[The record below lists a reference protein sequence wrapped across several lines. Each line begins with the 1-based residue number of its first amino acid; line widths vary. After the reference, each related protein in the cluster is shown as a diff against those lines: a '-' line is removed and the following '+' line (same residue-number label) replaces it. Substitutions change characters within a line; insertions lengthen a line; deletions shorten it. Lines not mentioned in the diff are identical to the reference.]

1 MISTVH
7 SLGFHTPT
15 SKWEAGNPAANL
27 STVTILPVSEE
38 VPLTAFTLELQHA
51 LSAIG
56 QLLVS
61 FPSLICLRVTLILSL
76 NYLHFVFIRPYFATN
91 Q

>member
-1 MISTVH
+1 MISTVR

-15 SKWEAGNPAANL
+15 HPKWEAGNPAANL

-61 FPSLICLRVTLILSL
+61 FPSLICLKVKLKSQLSS
-76 NYLHFVFIRPYFATN
+76 FYFH
-91 Q
+91 